1 MNYIE
6 AFKSKFQR
14 LPTETEIGFLMVAV
28 AEEEQMNPQTR
39 ANRFM
44 RNGICCNYISGVS
57 WGRIEALP
65 QKINTKPMRKK
76 QC

>member
-44 RNGICCNYISGVS
+44 RNGFVATTYQECRGEDQEYF
-57 WGRIEALP
+57 P
-65 QKINTKPMRKK
+65 KK
-76 QC
+76 LIQNQ